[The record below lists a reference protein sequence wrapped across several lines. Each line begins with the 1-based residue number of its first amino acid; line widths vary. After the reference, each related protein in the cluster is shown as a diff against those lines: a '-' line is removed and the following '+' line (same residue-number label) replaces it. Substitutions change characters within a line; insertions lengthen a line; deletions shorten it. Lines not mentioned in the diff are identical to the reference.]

1 LYNGRQIAG
10 RFAAKLPKNF
20 EPNNRKLKNVVIF
33 ALVKLIIMDIYRRR
47 IMDGMLA
54 KKLQSKGAVLIEGPK
69 WCGKT
74 TTAEEI
80 AASKVMLARTDVK
93 EHFKSLLEIDMDA
106 ALSGDTPM
114 LIDEWQTV
122 PKLWDAVRYTIDSR
136 RKMGQFILTGS
147 AVPDKDGEKEIKHS
161 GAGRFAWL
169 MMRPMTLFE
178 SGESNGSVSLRHL
191 FTAPEKILEKNELSL
206 QDIAFLICRGG
217 WPMAIGLPEDAALEQ
232 AFDYYDA
239 VTKEDIT
246 KVDGVKRA
254 SERVRR
260 LMRAYARH
268 QGTQASIA
276 TLKEDLSHNDAQT
289 LSEDTINSYLEA
301 LRKIFVVEDMP
312 AWNPNLRSK
321 TAIRTADTRFFVDP
335 SIATAA
341 LGLGPADLL
350 DDLNTMGLF
359 FETMCVRDLRVFA
372 EALNG
377 KVYHYRDKNKLEC
390 DAVVHLRNGQYGL
403 IEIKLGGESLIN
415 KGVETLNTL
424 TEQIDTTHMKAP
436 AFKMILTATSEHAYR
451 RPEDGIYV
459 VPIGTL
465 KD

>member
-1 LYNGRQIAG
+1 
-10 RFAAKLPKNF
+10 
-20 EPNNRKLKNVVIF
+20 
-33 ALVKLIIMDIYRRR
+33 
-47 IMDGMLA
+47 MLA
-54 KKLQSKGAVLIEGPK
+54 KKLQAKGAVLIEGPK

-80 AASKVMLARTDVK
+80 AASKVLLARTDVK
-93 EHFKSLLEIDMDA
+93 EQFRNLLEIDADA
-106 ALSGDTPM
+106 ALSGEVPM

-122 PKLWDAVRYTIDSR
+122 PKLWDAVRYTVDHR

-147 AVPDKDGEKEIKHS
+147 AVPDKEAEKEREHS
-161 GAGRFAWL
+161 GTGRFAWL
-169 MMRPMTLFE
+169 TMRPMSLFE
-178 SGESNGSVSLRHL
+178 SGESNGSVSLADL
-191 FTAPEKILEKNELSL
+191 FTSPEKLLERNSLNL

-217 WPMAIGLPEDAALEQ
+217 WPMTVGLPEEAALEQ

-239 VTKEDIT
+239 VTREDVT

-254 SERVRR
+254 SERVQR

-276 TLKEDLSHNDAQT
+276 TLREDLKNNDTAT
-289 LSEDTINSYLEA
+289 LDDDTIVSYLGV

-312 AWNPNLRSK
+312 AWNPNIRSK
-321 TAIRTADTRFFVDP
+321 TAIRTADTRYFVDP

-350 DDLNTMGLF
+350 NDLNTMGFF
-359 FETMCVRDLRVFA
+359 FEAMCVRDLRVFA

-377 KVYHYRDKNKLEC
+377 KVYHYRDKSGLEC

-403 IEIKLGGESLIN
+403 IEIKLGGQSLIDD
-415 KGVETLNTL
+415 GAATLNAL
-424 TEQIDTTHMKAP
+424 AAQIDTSRMKAP
-436 AFKMILTATSEHAYR
+436 AFKMILTATGEYAYR

-459 VPIGTL
+459 VPVGCL
-465 KD
+465 KP

>member
-1 LYNGRQIAG
+1 MEDYRQ
-10 RFAAKLPKNF
+10 
-20 EPNNRKLKNVVIF
+20 
-33 ALVKLIIMDIYRRR
+33 R
-47 IMDGMLA
+47 ILDGLLE
-54 KKLQSKGAVLIEGPK
+54 KKLQAKGAVLIEGPK

-80 AASKVMLARTDVK
+80 AASKIMLARTDVK
-93 EHFKSLLEIDMDA
+93 NNFKSLLEIDTDA
-106 ALSGDTPM
+106 ALAGNTPM

-122 PKLWDAVRYTIDSR
+122 PKLWDAVRYVVDHR

-147 AVPDKDGEKEIKHS
+147 AVPNKEAEEEREHS
-161 GAGRFAWL
+161 GTGRFAWL
-169 MMRPMTLFE
+169 TMRPMTLFE
-178 SGESNGSVSLRHL
+178 SGESNGKVSLGNL
-191 FTAPEKILEKNELSL
+191 FTAPEKILEKNELKL

-217 WPMAIGLPEDAALEQ
+217 WPMAIGLPEEAALEQ

-254 SERVRR
+254 SERVQR

-276 TLKEDLSHNDAQT
+276 TLKEDLKNNDTAT
-289 LSEDTINSYLEA
+289 LDEDTISSYLEA

-321 TAIRTADTRFFVDP
+321 TAIRTADTRYFVDP

-341 LGLGPADLL
+341 LGLGPADLMS
-350 DDLNTMGLF
+350 DLKTMGFF
-359 FETMCVRDLRVFA
+359 FEAMCVRDLRVFA

-377 KVYHYRDKNKLEC
+377 KVYHYRDKSGLEC

-403 IEIKLGGESLIN
+403 VEVKLGGETLIN
-415 KGVETLNTL
+415 EGVETLTSLFN
-424 TEQIDTTHMKAP
+424 QIDTARMKVP
-436 AFKMILTATSEHAYR
+436 AFKMILTATGEYAYR
-451 RPEDGIYV
+451 RPEDGIYI
-459 VPIGTL
+459 VPIGCL
-465 KD
+465 KQ

>member
-1 LYNGRQIAG
+1 MENY
-10 RFAAKLPKNF
+10 KH
-20 EPNNRKLKNVVIF
+20 
-33 ALVKLIIMDIYRRR
+33 R
-47 IMDGMLA
+47 IMDSLLK
-54 KKLQSKGAVLIEGPK
+54 KKLQAKGAILIEGPK

-93 EHFKSLLEIDMDA
+93 NNFKNLLEIDIEA
-106 ALSGDTPM
+106 ALSGEPPM

-122 PKLWDAVRYTIDSR
+122 PKLWDAVRYTVDHR

-147 AVPDKDGEKEIKHS
+147 TVPNKETEDEIEHS
-161 GAGRFAWL
+161 GTGRFAWL
-169 MMRPMTLFE
+169 TMRPMSLFE
-178 SGESNGSVSLRHL
+178 SGESNGKVSLEQL
-191 FTAPEKILEKNELSL
+191 FTNPDKLLEKNELKL

-217 WPMAIGLPEDAALEQ
+217 WPIAVELPEEAALEQ

-239 VTKEDIT
+239 VTKEDIIN
-246 KVDGVKRA
+246 VDGVKRV
-254 SERVRR
+254 SERAQR

-276 TLKEDLSHNDAQT
+276 TLKEDLKANDNAT
-289 LSEDTINSYLEA
+289 LDEDTISSYLDA
-301 LRKIFVVEDMP
+301 LRKIFVIEDMP

-321 TAIRTADTRFFVDP
+321 TAIRTTDTRYFVDP

-341 LGLGPADLL
+341 LGLGPADLMS
-350 DDLNTMGLF
+350 DLKTMGFF
-359 FETMCVRDLRVFA
+359 FEAMCVRDLRVFA

-377 KVYHYRDKNKLEC
+377 KVYHYRDKSGLEC

-403 IEIKLGGESLIN
+403 IEIKLGGDTLI
-415 KGVETLNTL
+415 KEGVATL
-424 TEQIDTTHMKAP
+424 TALANQIDTERMKAP
-436 AFKMILTATSEHAYR
+436 AFKMILTATGEHAYR

-459 VPIGTL
+459 VPIGCL

>member
-1 LYNGRQIAG
+1 MENY
-10 RFAAKLPKNF
+10 KH
-20 EPNNRKLKNVVIF
+20 
-33 ALVKLIIMDIYRRR
+33 R
-47 IMDGMLA
+47 IMDSLLK
-54 KKLQSKGAVLIEGPK
+54 KKLQAKGAILIEGPK

-93 EHFKSLLEIDMDA
+93 NNFKNLLEIDIET
-106 ALSGDTPM
+106 ALSGEPPM

-122 PKLWDAVRYTIDSR
+122 PKLWDAVRYTVDHR

-147 AVPDKDGEKEIKHS
+147 AVPNKETGDEIEHS
-161 GAGRFAWL
+161 GTGRFAWL
-169 MMRPMTLFE
+169 TMRPMTLFE
-178 SGESNGSVSLRHL
+178 SGESNGKVSLEQL
-191 FTAPEKILEKNELSL
+191 FTNPDKLLEKNELKL

-217 WPMAIGLPEDAALEQ
+217 WPITVELPEEAALEQ

-239 VTKEDIT
+239 VTKEDIIN
-246 KVDGVKRA
+246 VDGVKRV
-254 SERVRR
+254 SERAQR

-276 TLKEDLSHNDAQT
+276 TLKEDLKANDNAT
-289 LSEDTINSYLEA
+289 LDEDTISSYLDA
-301 LRKIFVVEDMP
+301 LRKIFVIEDMP
-312 AWNPNLRSK
+312 AWNPNIRSK
-321 TAIRTADTRFFVDP
+321 TAIRTTDTRYFVDP

-341 LGLGPADLL
+341 LGLGPADLMS
-350 DDLNTMGLF
+350 DLKTMGFF
-359 FETMCVRDLRVFA
+359 FEAMCVRDLRVFA

-377 KVYHYRDKNKLEC
+377 KVYHYRDKSGLEC

-403 IEIKLGGESLIN
+403 IEIKLGGDTLI
-415 KGVETLNTL
+415 KEGVTTL
-424 TEQIDTTHMKAP
+424 TALANQIDTERMKAP
-436 AFKMILTATSEHAYR
+436 AFKMILTATGEHAYR

-459 VPIGTL
+459 VPIGCL

>member
-1 LYNGRQIAG
+1 MERYRQ
-10 RFAAKLPKNF
+10 
-20 EPNNRKLKNVVIF
+20 
-33 ALVKLIIMDIYRRR
+33 R
-47 IMDGMLA
+47 IMDKLLA
-54 KKLQSKGAVLIEGPK
+54 QKLQAKGAVLIEGPK

-80 AASKVMLARTDVK
+80 ATSKVMLARPDTK
-93 EHFKSLLEIDMDA
+93 EQFKSLLEIDMDT
-106 ALSGDTPM
+106 ALSGAPPM

-122 PKLWDAVRYTIDSR
+122 PKLWDAVRYTVDHR

-147 AVPDKDGEKEIKHS
+147 AVPDKEAEKEREHS
-161 GAGRFAWL
+161 GTGRFAWL
-169 MMRPMTLFE
+169 TMRPMSLFE
-178 SGESNGSVSLRHL
+178 SGESNGSVSLATL
-191 FTAPEKILEKNELSL
+191 FNTPEKILEKNDLKL

-217 WPMAIGLPEDAALEQ
+217 WPIAVDLAEEAALEQ

-254 SERVRR
+254 SERVQR

-276 TLKEDLSHNDAQT
+276 TLREDLRNNDATT
-289 LSEDTINSYLEA
+289 LDDNTISSYLEA

-321 TAIRTADTRFFVDP
+321 TAIRTADTRYFVDP

-341 LGLGPADLL
+341 LGLGPADLM
-350 DDLNTMGLF
+350 DDLNTIGFF
-359 FETMCVRDLRVFA
+359 FEALCVRDLRVFA

-377 KVYHYRDKNKLEC
+377 KVYHYRDKSGLEC
-390 DAVVHLRNGQYGL
+390 DAVMHLRNGKYGL
-403 IEIKLGGESLIN
+403 IEIKLGGQSLISEGA
-415 KGVETLNTL
+415 KTLNL
-424 TEQIDTTHMKAP
+424 LAEQIDTSRMKAP
-436 AFKMILTATSEHAYR
+436 AFKMILTATGEYAFR

-459 VPIGTL
+459 VPIGCL
-465 KD
+465 KP